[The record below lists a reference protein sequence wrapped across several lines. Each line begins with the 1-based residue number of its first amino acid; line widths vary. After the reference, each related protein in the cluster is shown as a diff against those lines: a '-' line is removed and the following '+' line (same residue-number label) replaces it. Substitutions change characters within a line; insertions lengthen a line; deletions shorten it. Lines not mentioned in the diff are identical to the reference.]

1 MESAIT
7 FWKDAYLN
15 ADHDYRHAVSRF
27 EHDRALFALR
37 QASRKLGELGV
48 SMTWDGTFVE
58 NAPKLE
64 TL

>member
-1 MESAIT
+1 MKSAMEY
-7 FWKDAYLN
+7 WKDAYME

-27 EHDRALFALR
+27 EHDRALYELR
-37 QASRKLGELGV
+37 VASRKLAELGI
-48 SMTWDGTFVE
+48 SFSYDGTFVE